1 MIFADFRARLRVRT
15 KKIGKIGV
23 KYLQNADNNGI
34 IRILNNDCVIES
46 GLAPLSI
53 MLCKGFL
60 YENQDD

>member
-1 MIFADFRARLRVRT
+1 MTDFRQAAFALFY